1 MSDKT
6 SINAALGG
14 LLDALSQGGGGLF
27 SAVEH
32 QPIIQSAI
40 DLAKTG
46 KYEEFY
52 FALMYPF
59 EQVVDS
65 IVQKAL
71 PESPQ
76 AQFLMKNSEFVESHF
91 VTLIKKYEGSA
102 CSADKSRAIL
112 SHLLVFFVK
121 GKKIEF
127 DFTQEY
133 TYHLPKK
140 IFTTHEEILGFFD
153 GVQRLYYGRPDEY
166 LKALME
172 TMKKG
177 EQSYGT

>member
-1 MSDKT
+1 MKDEA
-6 SINAALGG
+6 SITGALGA
-14 LLDALSQGGGGLF
+14 LLEALSKGDG
-27 SAVEH
+27 SVYEAVADHPHIRE
-32 QPIIQSAI
+32 SLETAR
-40 DLAKTG
+40 AR

-52 FALMYPF
+52 YALIYPF
-59 EQVVDS
+59 EQLVDA

-71 PESPQ
+71 PESHQ

-112 SHLLVFFVK
+112 SHLLVFFVT

-127 DFTQEY
+127 DYSQEY

-153 GVQRLYYGRPDEY
+153 GVQRLYHGRPDEY

-172 TMKKG
+172 TMKRG
-177 EQSYGT
+177 E